1 MRGKDELF
9 SVEGHLGIII
19 DEGGFAGIDQAKC
32 EGGMMKIK
40 HAQ

>member
-1 MRGKDELF
+1 MRGKGELS

-19 DEGGFAGIDQAKC
+19 DRGGFAGIDQAKC
-32 EGGMMKIK
+32 EGGMLEIK